1 MTTSAAFIAIIILV
15 VVPSLAFGMLFFAR
29 RNLREA
35 KNYERGLKMVP
46 LLIHL
51 PPTSDDLDSKGRD
64 ARDIA
69 DESIFKAQTLYNIL
83 ISTAKKGFKSNLY
96 GQRHISLEIVAH
108 KGKVYFYTAAPV
120 TLVPV
125 IEQAILSAYPNSR
138 VEEVAEHNIFS
149 PIGKSSGTMGGELV
163 LKESS
168 AFPIATYQEIKRDT
182 MQALLNALSAL
193 EKEDGAGIQILIRP
207 ANPGWT
213 KASNAEASQLREG
226 KQSKKGADA
235 AFWWVRQIF
244 TAPIKPPEAKEGGTS
259 VDKPASGTNQS
270 RADAIEEKARH
281 NGFEVLIRVVASS
294 NISHRSQV
302 ILNNI
307 VAVFSLYESAGRNGF
322 KFIVAKDIDS
332 FSLAYI
338 LRFFP
343 PEYKK
348 SILNEVELATIF
360 HLPDSSNVPTT
371 QLERQ
376 QSKQVDGPRNLLDD
390 GLLLGYNVFR
400 GAKKPIRLSEND
412 RRRHMYIVGQTGTGK
427 SVFLENMAL
436 QDMIEGRGFAFID
449 PHGDTAETLLGM
461 VPKERTEDVIYFCP
475 SDMDYPL
482 GLNLFEYSTPEQKD
496 FLIQEVISMLYK
508 LYDPQRQGIIGPRY
522 EHIFRNCALL
532 LMADPNGGTFIDIP
546 KLLTDY
552 DFVKQ
557 KLKYTNDRMVLDFWT
572 KEYPNSQRSNESG
585 EVTSWVVSK
594 FGAFMSN
601 EMMRNIIGQNKS
613 SFDLRKIMDEGKI
626 LLVNL
631 SKGRTGE
638 LNSKLL
644 GMIFVMKFQA
654 AAMSRANIPE
664 DQRKD
669 FSLFVDEF
677 QNFSTDS
684 FATILSEARK
694 FKLNLIVANQFTTQ
708 LTEEVR
714 DAVFGNIGTVVSHRV
729 GNQDAE
735 VLERY
740 FRPIFDIDDLQQLP
754 NYNTIVKML
763 IGGVPTQPFSMANLP
778 PLGHTNKQL
787 ADALKQLS
795 AVKHGRP
802 KAAVE
807 KEIFDRLTT
816 ESPAKP
822 TFGTSN
828 TPLGSPSSKPPIPTA
843 PKQNSFLDEWL
854 AKRKAMQSGQSPV
867 QSAPAISHVQ
877 TPLAASGGPQSTANA
892 IAGPSSTQP
901 IKTAQGDTTEESG
914 VNMSSRSLD
923 SNEVDSIAK
932 KLKESLKSETAPAE
946 VPSGK
951 VVAKSGSTGDFGQ
964 DDTIHI
970 DKDGNLSFG
979 DES

>member
-1 MTTSAAFIAIIILV
+1 VNSSASFLLV
-15 VVPSLAFGMLFFAR
+15 IVVLIVPSLAAGMLYFAR
-29 RNLREA
+29 KNLREA

-69 DESIFKAQTLYNIL
+69 DESIFKAQTLYNI
-83 ISTAKKGFKSNLY
+83 IASTTKKGFKSNLY

-108 KGKVYFYTAAPV
+108 KGKVYFYTAAPI

-138 VEEVAEHNIFS
+138 LEEVAEHNIFS
-149 PIGKSSGTMGGELV
+149 PVGKASGTIGGELV

-168 AFPIATYQEIKRDT
+168 VYPIATYQEIKRDT
-182 MQALLNALSAL
+182 MQALLNALASL
-193 EKEDGAGIQILIRP
+193 EKEDGAGVQILIRP
-207 ANPGWT
+207 TGSGWT
-213 KASNAEASQLREG
+213 KLSSTESSNLRQG
-226 KQSKKGADA
+226 KKNRKGGDL
-235 AFWWVRQIF
+235 AFWWIRQIF
-244 TAPIKPPEAKEGGTS
+244 TAPVKPPEAKEGTQGVEQPT
-259 VDKPASGTNQS
+259 VSGTDQA
-270 RADAIEEKARH
+270 RAESVEEKARH
-281 NGFEVLIRVVASS
+281 TGYEVLIRVVASS

-307 VAVFSLYESAGRNGF
+307 VAVFSLYEAAGRNGF
-322 KFIVAKDIDS
+322 KFIPAKDIDS
-332 FSLAYI
+332 FVLAYI

-348 SILNEVELATIF
+348 SILNDVELATIF

-427 SVFLENMAL
+427 SVFLENLAL

-482 GLNLFEYSTPEQKD
+482 GLNLFEYSLPEQKD

-552 DFVKQ
+552 DYAKQ

-601 EMMRNIIGQNKS
+601 EMMRNIIGQNTS

-664 DQRKD
+664 DQRRD
-669 FSLFVDEF
+669 FSLYVDEF

-714 DAVFGNIGTVVSHRV
+714 DAIFGNIGTVISHRV

-740 FRPIFDIDDLQQLP
+740 FRPIFDVDDLQQLP

-787 ADALKQLS
+787 TDALKQLS
-795 AVKHGRP
+795 AVKYGRP
-802 KAAVE
+802 RAIVE

-816 ESPAKP
+816 QEPVKP
-822 TFGTSN
+822 TFGQ
-828 TPLGSPSSKPPIPTA
+828 PGSAPFGGGAFSAPPRPKPVG
-843 PKQNSFLDEWL
+843 QGSFLDEWL
-854 AKRKAMQSGQSPV
+854 AKRRAQDAKRATTPATPAFNSQSPSMEADV
-867 QSAPAISHVQ
+867 K
-877 TPLAASGGPQSTANA
+877 QSTIDTNNSLPESPVMSQSDEAARN
-892 IAGPSSTQP
+892 ISS
-901 IKTAQGDTTEESG
+901 KTIDSQE
-914 VNMSSRSLD
+914 VN
-923 SNEVDSIAK
+923 SIAA
-932 KLKESLKSETAPAE
+932 KLKETLKPSDAISNQTQTGAE
-946 VPSGK
+946 RII
-951 VVAKSGSTGDFGQ
+951 AKNGTNGQ
-964 DDTIHI
+964 FNHDDTIHI
-970 DKDGNLSFG
+970 DKDGNFSAR
-979 DES
+979 S